1 MLAQAISSTFAFS
14 QALAMTDVDED
25 LKSAIQAQVAA
36 FLAGEELPQEHGKEG
51 EAIEEAAAPSLRSLH
66 TCPVCR
72 AQCGSLKRLRH
83 HLKKALDD
91 AHRDGCSRL
100 PTNQQRILQGGSFE
114 CSCGAVFS
122 KQKKLTR
129 HLARTYPRHSYVE
142 VNFREFGVTALSLIK
157 H

>member
-1 MLAQAISSTFAFS
+1 MLAQAISRTSDFS
-14 QALAMTDVDED
+14 QASAMTDVDEA

-36 FLAGEELPQEHGKEG
+36 FLAGEELPQEHGNEG
-51 EAIEEAAAPSLRSLH
+51 EAMEEAAAPSLKSLH

-72 AQCGSLKRLRH
+72 EQCGSLKHLRH
-83 HLKKALDD
+83 HLKNALDD

-122 KQKKLTR
+122 KQKKLRR
-129 HLARTYPRHSYVE
+129 HLSTYPCHSYVE
-142 VNFREFGVTALSLIK
+142 GNCYNFRVNVLSLMTR
-157 H
+157 